1 MDGPILE
8 ILVTTHGADGLRR
21 VGEMRLPEVPG
32 VRYLVSCQSKPVPIP
47 ESLGSRAA
55 DIDPRFI
62 DGTGLSA
69 NRNAL
74 LDRATA
80 PLVMFADNDLTLKA
94 EWIEA
99 MIKTMDENP
108 GLDGAC
114 FQPQDKLRPYPAEPY
129 MLKAHASPYHY
140 APIYELVFRR
150 EALMATGVR
159 FSLRVGINA
168 PYLHSGEDDLFLYKI
183 LCKGLRVKYFPIATY
198 NHPHLSTGFRHQRP
212 GVLRSRGAVLQ
223 TMYPLTAVP
232 RMFRLACKLPQR
244 TLPAFGHMLEGA
256 VYAVTHRL

>member
-1 MDGPILE
+1 MDNPILE

-21 VGEMRLPEVPG
+21 VEEMRLPEVPG

-47 ESLGSRAA
+47 ESLGSRA
-55 DIDPRFI
+55 DIDTRFI
-62 DGTGLSA
+62 DGTGSSA
-69 NRNAL
+69 NRNVL

-80 PLVMFADNDLTLKA
+80 SLVMFADNDLTLKA
-94 EWIEA
+94 EWIET
-99 MIKTMDENP
+99 MIKTMAENP
-108 GLDGAC
+108 DLDGAC
-114 FQPQDKLRPYPAEPY
+114 FQPQDKMRAYPAKSF

-140 APIYELVFRR
+140 ALIYELVFHR

-159 FSLRVGINA
+159 FSSRMGINA
-168 PYLHSGEDDLFLYKI
+168 PYLHSGEDDLFVYRI
-183 LCKGLRVKYFPIATY
+183 LCKGLHIKYFPTITY

-223 TMYPLTAVP
+223 TMYPLTGVA
-232 RMFRLACKLPQR
+232 RMVRLAYRLPQR